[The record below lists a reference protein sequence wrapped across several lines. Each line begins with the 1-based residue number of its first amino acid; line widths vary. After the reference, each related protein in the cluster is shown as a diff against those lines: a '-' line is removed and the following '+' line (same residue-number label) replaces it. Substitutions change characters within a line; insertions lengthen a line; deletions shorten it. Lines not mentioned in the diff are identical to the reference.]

1 MPNATLTT
9 AAVSAQNTP
18 AQTPNVATHSLK
30 RTQSGHEQARDETRQ
45 GFENQEDRGGG
56 EADAHYVDHAYMHKV
71 RLSCLPQSELPPEC
85 AIGSIGAAQRPK

>member
-9 AAVSAQNTP
+9 AAVSAQNAPT
-18 AQTPNVATHSLK
+18 QTPNVAIPSLE

-85 AIGSIGAAQRPK
+85 AIGSIGAAQRSK